1 MGRAEER
8 KARQRGARRA
18 ARGRPSGGTPAAG
31 TPVDAGTP
39 DTGTRTGAGTGPA
52 ADGPAGT
59 GPGESGSGSGSG
71 GAGGSGS
78 GGRPGKRTRG
88 GKPKPTGIRRFFTW
102 KKLLGYFFGVIL
114 LAVLGFVV
122 LYLVVDIPKGNA
134 LAKKQSNIFKYSDGT
149 VFYRDGDVNR
159 EIVDLDEIPKGVQRT
174 FVAAENKSFYKDTGI
189 DFKGTA
195 RGVLNTLSGKG
206 KQGGST
212 ITQQYVKNYY
222 LSQEQTVSRKL
233 KELVISLKV
242 DREKSKDDI
251 LAGYINTS
259 YYGRGA
265 YGIQAAAQAYYG
277 VDAAK
282 LNVAQGAYLAA
293 LLQAPSSYDWA
304 TASDTGKKL
313 VKERWNYV
321 LDNMVEED
329 WLDKGERDGLKF
341 PYPDPPKAAPG
352 MKGQTGYLVQFGNE
366 IVQRQLMRQG
376 YTKSEAEAQLK
387 LGGYTIT
394 LNIDRKKQRQ
404 LEKAVDRKL
413 NDRLDPKKSKADA
426 RVQAGAV
433 SVDPKTGAVVAMYGG
448 SDYLKHYRNNATR
461 TDYQPAST
469 FKPLILAA
477 ALEEGAT
484 TQDGTPITANTV
496 YSGRSE
502 RPVKGSD
509 IAFAPPNEDDRS
521 YGPVT
526 VQTAMNKSI
535 NSVFAQMGV
544 DVKMD
549 KVLETAGK
557 LGMSTKGLPAVPAQ
571 TLGTMGASPLE
582 MAGVYATL
590 DNHGKLVTPR
600 LVKSVEHKDRT
611 VELPG
616 AIGDQV
622 IKRGAADSVTSV
634 LTGVVDDGTARKSVR
649 DAPTRDGQQVA
660 GKTGTSDDNKSA
672 WFVGYTPKLVT
683 AVGLFGEQ
691 PKDEGKVKRGTQVSM
706 RGAGG
711 KPRVDGGSF
720 PAEVWAA
727 YTFDATGSRTRFDLD
742 TDMGAAVAPPPEPT
756 TQAPPTPTLRPTE
769 PEEDEDKPSSKPPT
783 TRPPST
789 KPPTT
794 PTTRPPTTP
803 TTPTTQPPTTP
814 TTTPPS
820 TGGTPDD
827 PEDRR
832 ADRSGR
838 SDE

>member
-18 ARGRPSGGTPAAG
+18 ARGRPATGPAVAG
-31 TPVDAGTP
+31 TSADAGTSP
-39 DTGTRTGAGTGPA
+39 SEGA
-52 ADGPAGT
+52 PAGT
-59 GPGESGSGSGSG
+59 GSGSGSG
-71 GAGGSGS
+71 GS
-78 GGRPGKRTRG
+78 GGGTKARGAGG
-88 GKPKPTGIRRFFTW
+88 GKPKRTGIRRFFTW

-114 LAVLGFVV
+114 LGMLGFVI

-134 LAKKQSNIFKYSDGT
+134 LAKKQSNIIKYSDGT
-149 VFYRDGDVNR
+149 VLYRDGEVNR
-159 EIVDLDEIPKGVQRT
+159 EIVDLDEIPKEVQRT

-222 LSQEQTVSRKL
+222 LTQEQTVTRKL

-277 VDAAK
+277 VDASK
-282 LNVAQGAYLAA
+282 LKVEQGAYLAA
-293 LLQAPSSYDWA
+293 LLQAPSSYDYTTA
-304 TASDTGKKL
+304 TPTGKKL

-321 LDNMVEED
+321 LNNMVEEG
-329 WLDKGERDGLKF
+329 WLDSGKRDGLKF
-341 PYPDPPKAAPG
+341 PYPHAPKAAPG
-352 MKGQTGYLVQFGNE
+352 MKGQTGYLVQFANE
-366 IVQRQLMRQG
+366 IVQRQLMEQG

-394 LNIDRKKQRQ
+394 LNIDRKKQRE

-413 NDRLDPKKSKADA
+413 NDRLDPKKNKADA

-433 SVDPKTGAVVAMYGG
+433 SVDPKTGAIVAMYGG
-448 SDYLKHYRNNATR
+448 RDFLKHFTNNATR

-484 TQDGTPITANTV
+484 TQDGKPITANTI

-526 VQTAMNKSI
+526 VQTAMNKSV

-557 LGMSTKGLPAVPAQ
+557 LGMGTKGVPAVPAQ

-590 DNHGKLVTPR
+590 DNHGKQVTPR
-600 LVKSVEHKDRT
+600 LVKSVEHKDRA
-611 VELPG
+611 VDVPD
-616 AIGDQV
+616 AIGDRV
-622 IKRGAADSVTSV
+622 ISRGAADSVTSV
-634 LTGVVDDGTARKSVR
+634 LTGVVDDGTARTSVR
-649 DAPTRDGQQVA
+649 DAPTRKGQQVA

-691 PKDEGKVKRGTQVSM
+691 PKDDGEVKRGTQVSM

-720 PAEVWAA
+720 PAEIWAA
-727 YTFDATGSRTRFDLD
+727 YTFNATGSRTKFNLD
-742 TDMGAAVAPPPEPT
+742 TDMGAAVAPPPDPT
-756 TQAPPTPTLRPTE
+756 TQAPPTPTTRPTR
-769 PEEDEDKPSSKPPT
+769 PDDEDKPSTKPPSTKPPT
-783 TRPPST
+783 TEPPST

-794 PTTRPPTTP
+794 PPPTKPTTEPPTTP
-803 TTPTTQPPTTP
+803 TTPTSPTF
-814 TTTPPS
+814 
-820 TGGTPDD
+820 GIPDD
-827 PEDRR
+827 PDDRR
-832 ADRSGR
+832 ADRSSR
-838 SDE
+838 EDE